1 MHINFKYFIVS
12 IGSIFLALGVGILIG
27 SNIGTNETIQKQN
40 AAIVKDIDNRFNELK
55 EKDDKL
61 TSENQKLNINIEDL
75 KKYIGKNEDVLV
87 SGKLIGKKI
96 GIISFNEGGAGEE
109 TEKAIVKFGGEVGF
123 NININGSSVND
134 DNLKKIN
141 EKLQLNLSKKEE
153 IVKLIQE
160 SIVSSNN
167 DGRLTALQELGIVKI
182 NSMASQFENI
192 DSIIVNN
199 SANTKKKG
207 EVDMEYPISDFMKSK
222 KQTVIVQSSGSTIDV
237 ANKFGKLKLATISNI
252 NEEIGHISFAL
263 VLNDRSITGN
273 FGKIQEGYSLIPSVK

>member
-61 TSENQKLNINIEDL
+61 TSENEKLNINIEDL

-96 GIISFNEGGAGEE
+96 AIISFNEDGANEE
-109 TEKAIVKFGGEVGF
+109 TEKTIVKFGGEVGF

-153 IVKLIQE
+153 IVKLIEE

-167 DGRLTALQELGIVKI
+167 DGRLTALQELGIIKI

-199 SANTKKKG
+199 SANMKKKG
-207 EVDMEYPISDFMKSK
+207 EVDMEYLISDFMKSK

-263 VLNDRSITGN
+263 ILNDSNITGN

>member
-61 TSENQKLNINIEDL
+61 TGENEKLNINIEDL

-96 GIISFNEGGAGEE
+96 AIISFNEGGANEE
-109 TEKAIVKFGGEVGF
+109 TEKTIVKFGGEVGF

-153 IVKLIQE
+153 IVKLIEE

-167 DGRLTALQELGIVKI
+167 DGRLTALQELGIIKI

-199 SANTKKKG
+199 SANMKKKG
-207 EVDMEYPISDFMKSK
+207 EVDMEYLISDFMKSK

-263 VLNDRSITGN
+263 ILNDSNITGN